1 MMVPWQPCIQ
11 KAFFPI
17 DWFPEGIQPSN
28 NDHRTSET
36 PAMLDSQETNT
47 ELIMCPAPPP
57 VALADEAVVHPD
69 RLKKTGRNFPQ
80 NPGESKKHLLRV
92 TEKRCFKM
100 F

>member
-11 KAFFPI
+11 KVFFPI
-17 DWFPEGIQPSN
+17 DWLPEGIQPSN

-69 RLKKTGRNFPQ
+69 RLKKQ
-80 NPGESKKHLLRV
+80 GEIFHKTRANRKTSLKSDWK
-92 TEKRCFKM
+92 EM